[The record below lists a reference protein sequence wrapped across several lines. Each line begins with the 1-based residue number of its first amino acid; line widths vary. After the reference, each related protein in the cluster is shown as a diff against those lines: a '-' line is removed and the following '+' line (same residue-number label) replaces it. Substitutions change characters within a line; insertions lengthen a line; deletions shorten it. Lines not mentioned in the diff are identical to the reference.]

1 MDAQIGAESW
11 DSLPPVLTVG
21 RISKLLGIP
30 EQEVFARLRDGAIIF
45 YQIGV
50 HRIVFRDEL
59 RAHIEG
65 RSPAYD
71 LLAGLSDPVT
81 SDEIERLFGYRR
93 GLITDWF
100 RRGVLPGRK
109 PGQSWEVPKDEL
121 CEFFDRV
128 SNRRPEPSRAI
139 IPGSDEEALI
149 MAAVELMNP
158 ARINIIRAISPIENG
173 AYYSDIVESSGVPT
187 GSIRYHLMALEE
199 IGVLTGDIPVDK
211 RHGRAVRYSV
221 DIARLGQ
228 ILGQTF
234 TYILS

>member
-1 MDAQIGAESW
+1 MAAHLDTVDWGT
-11 DSLPPVLTVG
+11 LPAVLTVTHL
-21 RISKLLGIP
+21 SELLGIS
-30 EQEVFARLRDGAIIF
+30 EREVFAQFRDGAIVF

-50 HRIVFRDEL
+50 HRIVFRDEF
-59 RAHIEG
+59 RASIEG
-65 RSPAYD
+65 HSPAFD

-109 PGQSWEVPKDEL
+109 AGQLWEVPRDEL
-121 CEFFDRV
+121 REFFDRV
-128 SNRRPEPSRAI
+128 SNRRPAPSRVI
-139 IPGSDEEALI
+139 VPGSDEEALI
-149 MAAVELMNP
+149 AAAAELVNL
-158 ARINIIRAISPIENG
+158 ARINIIRVVAPIEGG
-173 AYYSDIVESSGVPT
+173 AYHSDIVEASGVPT
-187 GSIRYHLMALEE
+187 GSIRYHLTALEE
-199 IGVLTGDIPVDK
+199 IGVLRGDIPADK

-221 DIARLGQ
+221 DMARVGE

>member
-1 MDAQIGAESW
+1 MATQLETVDWE
-11 DSLPPVLTVG
+11 SLPPVLTV
-21 RISKLLGIP
+21 SYLSELMGIT
-30 EQEVFARLRDGAIIF
+30 EREVFAQLREGTIIF
-45 YQIGV
+45 YQVSV

-65 RSPAYD
+65 HSPAFD

-109 PGQSWEVPKDEL
+109 PGQLWEVPKGEL
-121 CEFFDRV
+121 RDFFDRV
-128 SNRRPEPSRAI
+128 SNRRPAPSRTI
-139 IPGSDEEALI
+139 VRGSDEEAFI
-149 MAAVELMNP
+149 AAAVELMNP
-158 ARINIIRAISPIENG
+158 ARINIIRVISPIENG
-173 AYYSDIVESSGVPT
+173 AYYSDIAELSGVPT

-199 IGVLTGDIPVDK
+199 IGVLRGDIPIDK

-221 DIARLGQ
+221 DIARVGA

-234 TYILS
+234 TFLLS